1 MRLLESIVCKV
12 TDSRTTCRDLNNSG
26 AVREKKK
33 LGEVTFPAQV
43 RSDTY
48 YFYSAA
54 YYYFG
59 SVVFVAVAMPLKF
72 LLLKTIPYCFS
83 VALPIGVCYKSV
95 TEVNP

>member
-12 TDSRTTCRDLNNSG
+12 TDSKTTSRDLNNSG
-26 AVREKKK
+26 AVRGKKK

-59 SVVFVAVAMPLKF
+59 SVAFTAFAMPLKLSLF
-72 LLLKTIPYCFS
+72 ETM
-83 VALPIGVCYKSV
+83 
-95 TEVNP
+95 T